1 METRRYS
8 THRPPRAARGWAAAL
23 ACALLLGADEARPSD
38 NRLNVRF
45 SNLTAAPRDG
55 KTATVTF
62 DIAWEDSWRHEIN
75 HDAAWVFFK
84 VRAAGATGWQHVRL
98 AADRVLNPTGY
109 GQEKNQPPPG
119 GAAPF
124 HFPMQT
130 RSRRKGKAESH
141 PDSFAAAAAGGAK
154 GADTPLEFIV
164 PDGDDG
170 FSGLFVRRA
179 ANGDGT
185 TRAHKVTVVLDLTD
199 LQGIPNIGKAQIRAF
214 GVQMVYVAEGPFY
227 LGAGGVEVYAF
238 HRYID
243 GVRNTQPY
251 RVTGPGAIPTGR
263 RKGRLWAWKSAQ
275 PEDGGEIPASFPN
288 GYAAFY
294 CMKCLILPGQYIDFL
309 STLTGP
315 QAKARYNEY
324 VVKRSGRSPDYTYSG
339 VPVGIRLGPGCM
351 GLSWADGATFAAW
364 AALRPMTELECE
376 KMLRGPCE
384 PIPDEVGPSYWGVKG
399 LGTYDWDSYKG
410 HNHSVER
417 VVTVGNTAGRRF
429 KGTHGRGTP
438 TLPADW
444 PQEDAVGAGMRC
456 SWFTPGRG
464 LDLPRTRMS
473 DRFLAAAVI
482 PKRHREYRWR
492 GVRTAP
498 REAGQSSP

>member
-1 METRRYS
+1 MEAQRYA
-8 THRPPRAARGWAAAL
+8 THHSPRATCRWAAAL
-23 ACALLLGADEARPSD
+23 ACALLLGADEAYPSD

-45 SNLTAAPRDG
+45 ANVTVAPRDA

-62 DIAWEDSWRHEIN
+62 DIAWEDSWRHEVN

-84 VRAAGATGWQHVRL
+84 VRAAGATEWQHARL
-98 AADRVLNPTGY
+98 VADRVLNPTGY
-109 GQEKNQPPPG
+109 GQEKISPLPD

-124 HFPMQT
+124 HFPKQT
-130 RSRRKGKAESH
+130 QSRRKGNAESH
-141 PDSFAAAAAGGAK
+141 PDLFTTGAAKRAK
-154 GADTPLEFIV
+154 EADTPLEFIV
-164 PDGDDG
+164 PDGEDG
-170 FSGLFVRRA
+170 FTGLFVRRA
-179 ANGDGT
+179 ADGNGT
-185 TRAHKVTVVLDLTD
+185 TRARKVTVVLDLTA
-199 LQGIPNIGKAQIRAF
+199 LQGITDIGKAQIRAF
-214 GVQMVYVAEGPFY
+214 GVQMVYVAEGLFY

-243 GVRNTQPY
+243 GVQNTQPY
-251 RVTGPGAIPTGR
+251 RVTGPGGIPTGR
-263 RKGRLWAWKSAQ
+263 QKGRLWAWKSAQ
-275 PEDGGEIPASFPN
+275 PEDGGELPASFPN

-309 STLTGP
+309 RTLTGP
-315 QAKARYNEY
+315 QAEARYNRY
-324 VVKRSGRSPDYTYSG
+324 VVKRSGKSPNYTYSG
-339 VPVGIRLGPGCM
+339 IPVGIRLGPGCL
-351 GLSWADGATFAAW
+351 GLSWADGAAFAAW
-364 AALRPMTELECE
+364 AGLRPMTELECE
-376 KMLRGPCE
+376 KLLRGPCE
-384 PIPDEVGPSYWGVKG
+384 PIPDEVGPGYWGVKG
-399 LGTYDWDSYKG
+399 FGTYDWDAFKG

-417 VVTVGNTAGRRF
+417 VVTVGNAAGRRF

-473 DRFLAAAVI
+473 DRFLTAAVI
-482 PKRHREYRWR
+482 PERHGEYRWR

-498 REAGQSSP
+498 KGVGP